1 MNILFTA
8 EYDEALI
15 EEVKQLGDV
24 HIQGWAKGI
33 GKLSEKELIPLVD
46 NVEVIVTS
54 YDDITKAIIDAAPK
68 LELIFCTRATPV
80 NVDVDYAQEK
90 GIKVLFTPGRNS
102 DSTAELTIGLMLSI
116 ARKIPFAYKQLKKGN
131 YTASSNKGNRAKEGL
146 KRDVVWGVGPQSP
159 YVVFKGIELKGRTL
173 GIIGYGSIGR
183 RVAAIARGFGMRI
196 LVFDPYVS
204 NVDVD
209 TLITEKVGIEELLIE
224 SDFISV
230 HLKVSKETE
239 NFINKSSFA
248 KMKDSAYF
256 INCSRAAVVDEED
269 LIEALR
275 TKQIAGAGLDV
286 FSTEP
291 IPESHP
297 FIQELDNVVITPH
310 IAGATTDVLTN
321 HTKMIIQELDRF
333 KKEEPLLY
341 EYKQ

>member
-15 EEVKQLGDV
+15 EVIHGLGNVDV
-24 HIQGWAKGI
+24 QGWAKGI
-33 GKLSEKELIPLVD
+33 GKLSEEELISLVED
-46 NVEVIVTS
+46 VEVIVTS
-54 YDDITKAIIDAAPK
+54 YDDITKAVIDAASQLK
-68 LELIFCTRATPV
+68 LVFCTRATPV
-80 NVDVDYAQEK
+80 NVDVAYAHEK

-116 ARKIPFAYKQLKKGN
+116 ARSIPFAYEQLKQGN
-131 YTASSNKGNRAKEGL
+131 YTGRKETSNQARLGL

-159 YVVFKGIELKGRTL
+159 YVVFKGVELKGRTL

-183 RVAAIARGFGMRI
+183 RVASIARGFGMQI

-204 NVDVD
+204 NIDVD
-209 TLITEKVGIEELLIE
+209 SLTTKKVGIDQLLKE

-239 NFINKSSFA
+239 NFIDKSAFE

-256 INCSRAAVVDEED
+256 INCSRAAVVNEAD

-275 TKQIAGAGLDV
+275 RKQIAGAGLDV

-291 IPESHP
+291 IPEDHP
-297 FIQELDNVVITPH
+297 FITELENVVITPH

-321 HTKMIIQELDRF
+321 HTKMIIQELDRYM
-333 KKEEPLLY
+333 KQEPLLY
-341 EYKQ
+341 EYR

>member
-15 EEVKQLGDV
+15 DEVQKLGKVD
-24 HIQGWAKGI
+24 IQGWAKGI
-33 GKLSEKELIPLVD
+33 GKLSEEELLSLVTD
-46 NVEVIVTS
+46 VEVIVTS
-54 YDDITKAIIDAAPK
+54 YDDITEAVIDAAPRLK
-68 LELIFCTRATPV
+68 LIFCTRATPV
-80 NVDVDYAQEK
+80 NVDVDYAREK

-116 ARKIPFAYKQLKKGN
+116 ARNIPFAYEELKKGN
-131 YTASSNKGNRAKEGL
+131 YTGSKDTDNQAKTGL

-159 YVVFKGIELKGRTL
+159 YVVFKGVELKGRTL

-183 RVAAIARGFGMRI
+183 RVASIARGFGMRI

-204 NVDVD
+204 NIDVD
-209 TLITEKVGIEELLIE
+209 TLTTEKVGIDRLLTE

-239 NFINKSSFA
+239 NFFDKKAFE
-248 KMKDSAYF
+248 KMKKSAYF
-256 INCSRAAVVDEED
+256 INCSRAAVVNEDD

-275 TKQIAGAGLDV
+275 TEQIAGAGLDV

-291 IPESHP
+291 IPEDHP
-297 FIQELDNVVITPH
+297 FITELENVVITPH

-321 HTKMIIQELDRF
+321 HTKMIIQELDRYM
-333 KKEEPLLY
+333 KQEPLLY
-341 EYKQ
+341 EYK

>member
-15 EEVKQLGDV
+15 DDVQGLGDV
-24 HIQGWAKGI
+24 DIQGWAKGI
-33 GKLSEKELIPLVD
+33 GKLDEAELLPLVEK
-46 NVEVIVTS
+46 VEVIVTS
-54 YDDITKAIIDAAPK
+54 YDDITKTIIDAAPQLK
-68 LELIFCTRATPV
+68 LIFCTRATPV
-80 NVDVDYAQEK
+80 NVDVAYAHEK

-116 ARKIPFAYKQLKKGN
+116 ARNIPFAHEQLKKGN
-131 YTASSNKGNRAKEGL
+131 YTGSSDTSNQAKDGL

-159 YVVFKGIELKGRTL
+159 YVVFQGVELKDRTL

-204 NVDVD
+204 NIDVD
-209 TLITEKVGIEELLIE
+209 TLTTEKVGIDQLLTE

-239 NFINKSSFA
+239 NFINKAAFA
-248 KMKDSAYF
+248 KMKESAYF
-256 INCSRAAVVDEED
+256 INCSRAAVVNEVD

-275 TKQIAGAGLDV
+275 NKQIAGAGLDV

-291 IPESHP
+291 IPEDHP
-297 FIQELDNVVITPH
+297 FIKELDNVVITPH
-310 IAGATTDVLTN
+310 IAGATSDVLTN
-321 HTKMIIQELDRF
+321 HTKMIIQELGRYQ
-333 KKEEPLLY
+333 KQEPLLY
-341 EYKQ
+341 EYR